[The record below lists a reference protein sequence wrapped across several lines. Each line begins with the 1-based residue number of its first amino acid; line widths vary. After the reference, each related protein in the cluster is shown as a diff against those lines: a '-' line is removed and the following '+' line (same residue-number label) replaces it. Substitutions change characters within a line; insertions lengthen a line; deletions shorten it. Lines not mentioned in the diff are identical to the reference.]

1 MKSIM
6 PSSTFAFQKNMQT
19 VDKPNEKQF
28 VDSIENKKLEEAC
41 RDFEAI
47 LLNKL
52 LSTMRESIPDDGL
65 FEKSFGEK
73 MYQSMLDEEMTKNMA
88 HGKGIGIGEL
98 LYRQLSGALNHP
110 ADGETGK

>member
-1 MKSIM
+1 
-6 PSSTFAFQKNMQT
+6 MQN

-28 VDSIENKKLEEAC
+28 VDSIENKKLQEAC

-52 LSTMRESIPDDGL
+52 VSTMRESIPDDGL
-65 FEKSFGEK
+65 FQKSFGEK
-73 MYQSMLDEEMTKNMA
+73 MYQSLLDEEMTKNMA

-98 LYRQLSGALNHP
+98 LYRKLSGSMKHS
-110 ADGETGK
+110 ADGETDK